1 MTQFLPS
8 LNLYLIVLGMNPPL
22 GKETTRTTPDGWKKV
37 TEANFQNYYDAPQFQ
52 LLFPSAVCLELS
64 RITCRPMGLNSYI

>member
-22 GKETTRTTPDGWKKV
+22 GKKV
-37 TEANFQNYYDAPQFQ
+37 TEANFQNYYDVPQFQ
-52 LLFPSAVCLELS
+52 LLFPSVVCLELG